1 MRAIIFLFLAFVIAA
16 MFFWT
21 LFVIKSKIKTFVEP
35 QKEPPK
41 IIKPKEKR
49 VKTNFELFVDN
60 YIKNK
65 MSSSENV
72 RVLQFISRDMMK
84 SKEYSDQLFKFN
96 VMTIFYLII
105 IIAGTIFSVFMGDLV
120 LNGDSYVVNF
130 CTGIVDIFLF
140 FMLLN
145 RLKHKKYNIFC
156 KIPLSENQ
164 VQKVVKLNVEGA
176 VKDYILEKSGKNH
189 GLNGADLIFLTS
201 MV

>member
-1 MRAIIFLFLAFVIAA
+1 MRAIIFLFLAIVIAS
-16 MFFWT
+16 MFFWA
-21 LFVIKSKIKTFVEP
+21 LFVIKSKTKNF
-35 QKEPPK
+35 KEPPQN
-41 IIKPKEKR
+41 IKQKEKR

-65 MSSSENV
+65 ISSSENV

-84 SKEYSDQLFKFN
+84 SKEYSEQLLKFN
-96 VMTIFYLII
+96 IMTIFYLVI

-130 CTGIVDIFLF
+130 CTGIVDVFLF
-140 FMLLN
+140 FMLIN

-156 KIPLSENQ
+156 KIPLSESQ

-176 VKDYILEKSGKNH
+176 VKDYILEKSSKNH